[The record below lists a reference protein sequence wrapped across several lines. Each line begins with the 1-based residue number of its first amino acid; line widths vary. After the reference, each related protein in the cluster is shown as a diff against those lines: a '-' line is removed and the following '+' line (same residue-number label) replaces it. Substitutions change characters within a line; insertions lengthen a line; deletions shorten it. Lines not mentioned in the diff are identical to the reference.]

1 MKRNYWPLFFI
12 GIFSFVFSMIIW
24 TIMSATSVPVHEDYS
39 FMKKYQDVDDHY
51 NEIILAN
58 DSFLKKYDFNF
69 YVNKKRVELTTEDI
83 KYSQRVLEK
92 ISKHKNLL
100 VVGDNELELWVVNKE
115 TKEKEA
121 IEIMLVITK
130 SSTNN
135 EDIVLNNSSYT
146 NENNIYK
153 AKFNI
158 SQENNWNIT
167 GNIKTATEIGSL
179 FIKTNAK

>member
-24 TIMSATSVPVHEDYS
+24 TIVSATSVPVQEDYS

-58 DSFLKKYDFNF
+58 DSFLKKYDFYF
-69 YVNKKRVELTTEDI
+69 FVNKKRVELTTQDI

-92 ISKHKNLL
+92 ISKHKDLL
-100 VVGDNELELWVVNKE
+100 VVGDNELEISIINKD
-115 TKEKEA
+115 TKQNEA

-130 SSTNN
+130 SSTND
-135 EDIVLNNSSYT
+135 EDIVLNNTTFT
-146 NENNIYK
+146 NENNVYK
-153 AKFNI
+153 TKFNI

-167 GNIKTATEIGSL
+167 GNIKTASEVGSL